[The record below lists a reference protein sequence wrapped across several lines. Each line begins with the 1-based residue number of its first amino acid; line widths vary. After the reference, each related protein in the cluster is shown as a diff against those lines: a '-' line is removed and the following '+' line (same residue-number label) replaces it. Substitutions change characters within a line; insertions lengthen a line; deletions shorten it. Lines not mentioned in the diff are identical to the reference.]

1 MLYYVFENDYNVDI
15 FTDKA
20 KAIKAYEYQLSMMS
34 DCEKRRVEYY
44 RLYEIETQI
53 DPADVTGDLVDYMTD
68 MIFKL
73 K

>member
-1 MLYYVFENDYNVDI
+1 MTYYVFENDYNIEI

-20 KAIKAYEYQLSMMS
+20 KAIIEYEYQLSMMTES
-34 DCEKRRVEYY
+34 EKKNIEYY

-53 DPADVTGDLVDYMTD
+53 NPRIILGDLIEYMTS
-68 MIFKL
+68 MILKL

>member
-1 MLYYVFENDYNVDI
+1 MTYYVFENDYNIEI

-20 KAIKAYEYQLSMMS
+20 KAIIEYEYQLSMMTES
-34 DCEKRRVEYY
+34 EKKNIEYY
-44 RLYEIETQI
+44 RLYESETQI